1 MHRLTIAL
9 ILISCSSVCAQQKWR
24 GKEPGNETGPV
35 NGEAYQKAIAPYVAK
50 ARATYPA
57 SKKRFLAGLPA
68 NQTFYVWT
76 RLYQESA
83 KGQRPRVED
92 VFIQVHTITG
102 GKVYGVIANTPDLV
116 TNYKQG
122 QRVQFPESDV
132 LNWVI
137 VRPDGSEEGNYV
149 GKFLEKH
156 YKIR

>member
-1 MHRLTIAL
+1 MRRLAIAL
-9 ILISCSSVCAQQKWR
+9 VLISSSFAFAQKWH

-57 SKKRFLAGLPA
+57 AKKRFLASLPP
-68 NQTFYVWT
+68 NHTFYVWT
-76 RLYQESA
+76 RLYQPGV
-83 KGQRPRVED
+83 KGQQPRAED
-92 VFIQVHTITG
+92 VFIVVKAIQG
-102 GKVYGVIANTPDLV
+102 RKVFGIVANTPDLV

-122 QRVQFPESDV
+122 ERVQFPEAEV

-149 GKFLEKH
+149 GKFLETH
-156 YKIR
+156 YKMR